1 MSQSANLSAA
11 KSSVSNLHYGLIF
24 AVRAGSTVIISHKI
38 CGIIGRKAHLNE
50 NSVILWLSGS
60 LFHRQNAVENMVIER
75 STDLFSEVG
84 FKVVNY
90 TYSRRNFYRMKLNL
104 IW

>member
-1 MSQSANLSAA
+1 MLRGETFYPKYMSQSA

-24 AVRAGSTVIISHKI
+24 AVRAGSNVIISHRI
-38 CGIIGRKAHLNE
+38 CEIIGITAHLNK
-50 NSVILWLSGS
+50 NSVILLLSGS

-84 FKVVNY
+84 FKVVNS
-90 TYSRRNFYRMKLNL
+90 TFTQPS
-104 IW
+104 